1 MARLFGKSEGVFR
14 ASAARLLTAVVVA
27 FSATALLI
35 GASAAIPAS
44 AATAPTTGLTGT
56 ALGSGLVVNLF
67 GTKLSGGTSSA
78 CVNDNGASG
87 VTSILNK
94 NADGS
99 ASLCDQQPGVQASSE
114 GEGTLLTSSIAQADQ
129 KATENVP
136 GRTNGS
142 TNPTCAQGGA
152 TPSGIPFTVTF
163 GVACSYAQ
171 AAMDSSG
178 RPSASAMG
186 EVSNIT
192 VGLNGILSPIL
203 GAVSSLPSLP
213 SLPSTPL
220 TSGSSSCNSSG
231 TTGLLLNTVCSAL
244 TTVASA
250 APPASNVLS
259 GINQVLQNLFHVVT
273 KTADPT
279 ISIDAGQSKTSSV
292 TTASGIQSVSQGSS
306 LDIAILPGVGCAA
319 PAGVSAQPTLAEC
332 VTDAASAHPQ
342 DSAPLVDI
350 QVAPAQSASGFDGS
364 KWSPTG
370 LANVVTVDINIPGS
384 QQVLSVP
391 PNIDQT
397 ILAGT
402 PLQTT
407 ISHGAVQTNSTTT
420 GATSLVQGTVVSLL
434 QSASFPGGSANVGA
448 LSVNTGV
455 VGTTGTLAN
464 TPAPAL
470 TASSSSPSP
479 VPAVASA
486 TSPTAVHTGEWW
498 SGSMPLL
505 VGIALLGGGLIGW
518 PRLRRLSF
526 VSRLVS
532 RVHR

>member
-14 ASAARLLTAVVVA
+14 ASAARFLTAVVVA
-27 FSATALLI
+27 VS
-35 GASAAIPAS
+35 ASAFVLAAAVLPAS

-56 ALGSGLVVNLF
+56 ALGSGLLMNLF
-67 GTKLSGGTSSA
+67 GTKLSGGTSSS

-87 VTSILNK
+87 VTSVVNK

-99 ASLCDQQPGVQASSE
+99 ASLCDGQPGVQAASE
-114 GEGTLLTSSIAQADQ
+114 GEGTLLTSSVAQADQ
-129 KATENVP
+129 KASENVA
-136 GRTNGS
+136 GRTDGS
-142 TNPTCAQGGA
+142 TSPTCAQGGA

-171 AAMDSSG
+171 AAMDSNG
-178 RPSASAMG
+178 RPSSSAMG

-203 GAVSSLPSLP
+203 GAAPSLP

-220 TSGSSSCNSSG
+220 TGGSSNSSCSS
-231 TTGLLLNTVCSAL
+231 TGSTGVLLNTVCKAL
-244 TTVASA
+244 STVASA
-250 APPASNVLS
+250 APPASNLLS
-259 GINQVLQNLFHVVT
+259 GINQALQNLFNVVT
-273 KTADPT
+273 TDADPT
-279 ISIDAGQSKTSSV
+279 ISIDVGQSKASSV
-292 TTASGIQSVSQGSS
+292 ATASGIQSLAQGSS

-319 PAGVSAQPTLAEC
+319 PAGVSVQPTLADC
-332 VTDAASAHPQ
+332 VADVASAHPQ

-350 QVAPAQSASGFDGS
+350 QVAPSQSASGFDGS

-370 LANVVTVDINIPGS
+370 VASLVTVDINIPGA
-384 QQVLSVP
+384 QQVISVP
-391 PNIDQT
+391 PNVDQT
-397 ILAGT
+397 ILSGT

-407 ISHGAVQTNSTTT
+407 ISRGTVQTNSTTT
-420 GATSLVQGTVVSLL
+420 GATSLVQGTVVNLL
-434 QSASFPGGSANVGA
+434 ESASFPGGSANVGA
-448 LSVNTGV
+448 LAVNTGAI
-455 VGTTGTLAN
+455 GTTGTLAD
-464 TPAPAL
+464 TPAPAV
-470 TASSSSPSP
+470 TASSSTPSP

-518 PRLRRLSF
+518 PRLRRLSI